1 MQTSKINAPFT
12 QMLFAYLYS
21 NSPASRTLLLF
32 LLSWSTGMEET
43 RSARRQATTVPGL
56 PFLPDAVSS
65 MIMSI
70 DFWRTASIRIMPSAR
85 VL

>member
-1 MQTSKINAPFT
+1 MDLAISCLAACDGLTEWSGLRNC
-12 QMLFAYLYS
+12 LDDCL
-21 NSPASRTLLLF
+21 NDSPASSTLLLF

-43 RSARRQATTVPGL
+43 RSARRQATTEPGR

-70 DFWRTASIRIMPSAR
+70 DF
-85 VL
+85 